1 MKQAERGEGYRYAS
15 YFPPAIM
22 VGFPFLFIFTAAA
35 IPAAIFIYIYIPSFC
50 GSTVHTQGAEN
61 DRERHRGRGGD
72 PGLGG
77 KGMEESLP
85 FPPDI
90 LRHFV
95 SNPKVEGVG
104 ASPGIGPYSTF
115 MALNR
120 DEVSTK
126 LPSLPT
132 FFSFF
137 PSTLSHPFRSF
148 DAYTRFFF
156 ETGMPRS
163 ENDLSLIYSLYSFIY
178 LRRRARV

>member
-1 MKQAERGEGYRYAS
+1 MRHTFHRPLWSAFHFYLYL
-15 YFPPAIM
+15 PPL
-22 VGFPFLFIFTAAA
+22 PSQPRFLY
-35 IPAAIFIYIYIPSFC
+35 IYIYRRSAGQRC
-50 GSTVHTQGAEN
+50 T
-61 DRERHRGRGGD
+61 HRARKTTGKGTEDGE
-72 PGLGG
+72 GLGG

-137 PSTLSHPFRSF
+137 PSTLSHPLRSF

>member
-1 MKQAERGEGYRYAS
+1 MRHTFHRPLWSAFHFYLYL
-15 YFPPAIM
+15 PPL
-22 VGFPFLFIFTAAA
+22 PSQPRFL
-35 IPAAIFIYIYIPSFC
+35 YIYIPSFC

-120 DEVSTK
+120 DEVSMK

-156 ETGMPRS
+156 ETGMLRS

-178 LRRRARV
+178 LQRRARV